1 MTSPCIAMI
10 GAGHMGSSLI
20 SGLIRNGHSSQQL
33 WAADTN
39 TEKLEELKSHFNI
52 QTTLNNIEAV
62 NAADIVVFAIK
73 PQMFAEVATD
83 LAEVIQSRKPLI
95 LSIAA
100 GIRESSIQEWLGGNI
115 SIVRAMPNMPAMIGC
130 GATALY
136 ANPFVSE
143 EQHSIAESILRAV
156 GLTVWLSD
164 ENLIDAVTALSGSGP
179 AYFFLIM
186 EALQSAAEQLGLPAD
201 TARLLTMQTAL
212 GAARMAIESDKT
224 PAELRHSV
232 TSPGGTT
239 EKAISV
245 LEENKIREVF
255 HEALHAAA
263 QRSKELAMQNAKT
276 STK

>member
-1 MTSPCIAMI
+1 MTSPSIAMI

-20 SGLIRNGHSSQQL
+20 SGLIRNGHPSQQL
-33 WAADTN
+33 WATDSN
-39 TEKLEELKSHFNI
+39 PEKLEELKTRYNI
-52 QTTLNNIEAV
+52 QTTVSNIEAV
-62 NAADIVVFAIK
+62 KAVDVVVFAIK

-83 LAEVIQSRKPLI
+83 LASIIQSHKPLI

-100 GIRESSIQEWLGGNI
+100 GVRESSIQQWLGGNV

-130 GATALY
+130 GAAALY
-136 ANPFVSE
+136 ANPFVSD

-156 GLTVWLSD
+156 GLAVWLSD
-164 ENLIDAVTALSGSGP
+164 ENLMDAVTALSGSGP

-212 GAARMAIESDKT
+212 GAARMSMESDQT
-224 PAELRHSV
+224 LAELRHSV

-245 LEENKIREVF
+245 LEKNKIQKILE
-255 HEALHAAA
+255 EALCAAA
-263 QRSKELAMQNAKT
+263 QRSKELALHNAK
-276 STK
+276 S